1 MVHSLRSLSLLDGCV
16 DVSTAD
22 RSHGTVV
29 AYIHHLGE
37 TYYPFDMQIRY
48 FLQIGKKLILRLDI
62 LKTAAYTLC

>member
-29 AYIHHLGE
+29 AYIH
-37 TYYPFDMQIRY
+37 RY
-48 FLQIGKKLILRLDI
+48 SIWVRGIAPLICKYDI
-62 LKTAAYTLC
+62 FCREEKN